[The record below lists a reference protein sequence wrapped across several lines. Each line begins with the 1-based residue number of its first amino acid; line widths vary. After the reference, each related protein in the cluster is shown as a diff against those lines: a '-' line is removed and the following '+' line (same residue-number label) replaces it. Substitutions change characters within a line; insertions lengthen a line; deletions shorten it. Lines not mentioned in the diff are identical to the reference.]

1 MREFVCGLLV
11 KGLFM
16 MYTCVCPWIVIT
28 YEKKEVFVLQ
38 SANGYSAAAAWLVII
53 GKRCW

>member
-1 MREFVCGLLV
+1 MCGLLV